1 MLQPRLRS
9 ITSNF
14 YICRMRSCLPN
25 QKPVFLQIF
34 LASLHS
40 QMRVIGYSRLR
51 PQCKCEDQYAKPRV
65 EVLDSLEAPSFLV
78 ETCSVFLCTKSEVL
92 FLRKILHHCIVRVE
106 QHAILNWGSIANA
119 WMEML
124 KPRPFCLRCLPLDE
138 LQFVCGAC
146 FLFCHVISTL
156 WIEVFL
162 ECVQFPDMIH
172 ALKPNP
178 KNHIQEN
185 WRIMDFFS
193 NIPESCNMFTF
204 LFDDIGIPADY
215 RHMEGF
221 GVHTF
226 KVHFLA
232 SFSIEKQCLGKLDM
246 FFFY

>member
-1 MLQPRLRS
+1 MQCVS
-9 ITSNF
+9 V
-14 YICRMRSCLPN
+14 YH
-25 QKPVFLQIF
+25 
-34 LASLHS
+34 LHS
-40 QMRVIGYSRLR
+40 QS
-51 PQCKCEDQYAKPRV
+51 
-65 EVLDSLEAPSFLV
+65 
-78 ETCSVFLCTKSEVL
+78 
-92 FLRKILHHCIVRVE
+92 HCIVRVE

>member
-1 MLQPRLRS
+1 
-9 ITSNF
+9 
-14 YICRMRSCLPN
+14 
-25 QKPVFLQIF
+25 
-34 LASLHS
+34 
-40 QMRVIGYSRLR
+40 
-51 PQCKCEDQYAKPRV
+51 
-65 EVLDSLEAPSFLV
+65 
-78 ETCSVFLCTKSEVL
+78 
-92 FLRKILHHCIVRVE
+92 
-106 QHAILNWGSIANA
+106 
-119 WMEML
+119 MEML

-156 WIEVFL
+156 WTEVLL

-232 SFSIEKQCLGKLDM
+232 SFSIEKQCLGKLDV
-246 FFFY
+246 FFFLSRSVGRIFSLSSQLWLVSSYSPYRYVSIK

>member
-1 MLQPRLRS
+1 MLNQESKFWIPLKLP
-9 ITSNF
+9 T
-14 YICRMRSCLPN
+14 CRYVQCVS
-25 QKPVFLQIF
+25 VYQIRG
-34 LASLHS
+34 LNSL
-40 QMRVIGYSRLR
+40 
-51 PQCKCEDQYAKPRV
+51 K
-65 EVLDSLEAPSFLV
+65 
-78 ETCSVFLCTKSEVL
+78 
-92 FLRKILHHCIVRVE
+92 KILHHCIVRRE
-106 QHAILNWGSIANA
+106 QHDILNWGSIANA
-119 WMEML
+119 WAEML
-124 KPRPFCLRCLPLDE
+124 KPKPICLRCVPLDE
-138 LQFVCGAC
+138 LQYVCGVC
-146 FLFCHVISTL
+146 FLFCHVFSTL
-156 WIEVFL
+156 WTEVFL

-232 SFSIEKQCLGKLDM
+232 LFSIEKQCLGKLNVCVC
-246 FFFY
+246 FFIIRINWEDFLFFLLSFGWCPPILCLGMCPSNEW